1 MYKHSSDILANL
13 NRLVSIPSQILTVSY
28 NDKILNVTLDSG
40 ATVSYLRKDKALELK
55 LPILPNNQLALL
67 ADMKTRMKSLGE
79 VDFLVS
85 VDNIQLR
92 LRALVMENLQ
102 AECFGGTTFH
112 ADNNIITYIKEKTI
126 LLHGKFLIK
135 QANSFANVPIFPPPS

>member
-1 MYKHSSDILANL
+1 
-13 NRLVSIPSQILTVSY
+13 VSY
-28 NDKILNVTLDSG
+28 NDENFNITLDSG
-40 ATVSYLRKDKALELK
+40 ATVSYLRKDKALKLK
-55 LPILPNNQLALL
+55 LSIFPNSQLALL

-85 VDNIQLR
+85 VNNIQLR

-112 ADNNIITYIKEKTI
+112 ADNKCYHRHKGENNLTPWEISYQASQLLCKCSNIPT
-126 LLHGKFLIK
+126 
-135 QANSFANVPIFPPPS
+135 SFAGKS